1 MSVFNPYQDSQPQI
15 QQYGGMKEIL
25 NKIKEGI
32 QLDKRFK
39 GKHIKAINE
48 DIEKILN
55 DINKKKKKKGLIG
68 GLLGLGSMFIPGL
81 GKLGKS
87 LISGLIA
94 GATSKDT
101 LNMLEDKKAKIQ
113 DLMSGTFM
121 DKTLR
126 DVESGLESEIESYDP
141 VRAAIESA
149 ALTAIMSSSGGKGEK
164 AAEAPTEISQ
174 ELKESYGGGGGGVGF
189 SPDLDAT
196 ESIINTGQ
204 DSLSSF
210 DLSTQRSVQSPD
222 FISNLSKSE
231 IPINNISTPSTN
243 VSVASKTPF
252 FQKIGF
258 TDPNAPT
265 AADTWQKAM
274 SPFKQDNWKQGMSKA
289 GANWTPFLSSYV
301 SGAMPSFGMNPIS
314 DNLAMLMQLMKK
326 GNK

>member
-1 MSVFNPYQDSQPQI
+1 MSVFNPYQDSQPQV
-15 QQYGGMKEIL
+15 QQYGDMKGIL
-25 NKIKEGI
+25 NKIKESI
-32 QLDKRFK
+32 QTDKRFK
-39 GKHIKAINE
+39 GQHIKAINE
-48 DIEKILN
+48 DIEAILN
-55 DINKKKKKKGLIG
+55 DMRKKKKKKGVIG
-68 GLLGLGSMFIPGL
+68 GLLSLGSMFIPGL
-81 GKLGKS
+81 GTLGKS
-87 LISGLIA
+87 LISGLIS
-94 GATSKDT
+94 GVTSKNT
-101 LNMLEDKKAKIQ
+101 LNMLKDKKGKIQ

-126 DVESGLESEIESYDP
+126 DVESGIESDMESYDP

-149 ALTAIMSSSGGKGEK
+149 ALTAIMSSAGGKGEK
-164 AAEAPTEISQ
+164 AAEGTKEIPEIDFGESL
-174 ELKESYGGGGGGVGF
+174 EKSYGGGGGGVGF
-189 SPDLDAT
+189 SAPK
-196 ESIINTGQ
+196 
-204 DSLSSF
+204 DSLKPTMVTGTDGFSSF
-210 DLSTQRSVQSPD
+210 DMAIPKNLQSPD

-231 IPINNISTPSTN
+231 IPTSN

-301 SGAMPSFGMNPIS
+301 SGAMPSFGMNPVS

>member
-55 DINKKKKKKGLIG
+55 DMREKKKKKGLIG

-81 GKLGKS
+81 GTLGKS
-87 LISGLIA
+87 LISGLIS
-94 GATSKDT
+94 GFTSKDT
-101 LNMLEDKKAKIQ
+101 LNMLKDKKGKIQ

-126 DVESGLESEIESYDP
+126 DVESGIESDMESYDP

-149 ALTAIMSSSGGKGEK
+149 ALTAIMSSGGGKGEK

-196 ESIINTGQ
+196 ESMINTGQ
-204 DSLSSF
+204 DGLSSF
-210 DLSTQRSVQSPD
+210 DLSTQRSVQSPN

-231 IPINNISTPSTN
+231 IPTSN

-301 SGAMPSFGMNPIS
+301 SGAMPSFGMNPVS

>member
-1 MSVFNPYQDSQPQI
+1 MSVFNPYQDSQPQV
-15 QQYGGMKEIL
+15 QQYGDMKGIL
-25 NKIKEGI
+25 NKIKESI
-32 QLDKRFK
+32 QTDKRFK
-39 GKHIKAINE
+39 GQHIKAINE
-48 DIEKILN
+48 DIEAILN
-55 DINKKKKKKGLIG
+55 DMRKKKKKKGVIG

-81 GKLGKS
+81 GTLGKS
-87 LISGLIA
+87 LISGLIS
-94 GATSKDT
+94 GVTSRDT
-101 LNMLEDKKAKIQ
+101 LKMLKDKKGKIQ

-126 DVESGLESEIESYDP
+126 DVESGIESDMESYDP

-149 ALTAIMSSSGGKGEK
+149 ALTAIMSSGGGKGEK

-196 ESIINTGQ
+196 KSMINTGQ
-204 DSLSSF
+204 DGLSSF
-210 DLSTQRSVQSPD
+210 DLSTQRSVQSPN

-231 IPINNISTPSTN
+231 IPTSN

-301 SGAMPSFGMNPIS
+301 SGAMPSFGMNPVS